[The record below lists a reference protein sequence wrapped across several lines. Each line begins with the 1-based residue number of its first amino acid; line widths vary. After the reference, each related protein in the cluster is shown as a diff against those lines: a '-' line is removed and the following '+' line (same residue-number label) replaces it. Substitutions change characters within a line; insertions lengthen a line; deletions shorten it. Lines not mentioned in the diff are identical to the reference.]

1 LPRIIKFIFF
11 LLLFGI
17 IFEAGLLSSYTIVT
31 SQPPDIGNVIDM
43 QVSKLSAIWDS
54 IGIGSHVGNVKTYNV
69 TNVNDV
75 SQALKSKAQL
85 DGINID
91 TLSAVIVSSSG
102 DNLNVTITATGYKEN
117 ETSSGK
123 STNKNFTGG
132 KIVITPSST
141 YNLTATASA
150 ELKTRGVEVNTTTI
164 QITALKQII
173 NQ

>member
-1 LPRIIKFIFF
+1 MPRILKFIFF

-31 SQPPDIGNVIDM
+31 SQPPDIGKVIDM
-43 QVSKLSAIWDS
+43 QVSKLTAIWNS
-54 IGIGSHVGNVKTYNV
+54 IGISAGGNAKTYNV
-69 TNVNDV
+69 TNVDAV
-75 SQALKSKAQL
+75 SQALKGKTQL

-91 TLSAVIVSSSG
+91 TISAIIVSSSG

-117 ETSSGK
+117 QTAGTD
-123 STNKNFTGG
+123 TNKNFSSGQ
-132 KIVITPSST
+132 IVITPSAT
-141 YNLTATASA
+141 YNLTATATGK
-150 ELKTRGVEVNTTTI
+150 LKTRGVEVDVNTI

>member
-1 LPRIIKFIFF
+1 MPRILKFIFF

-31 SQPPDIGNVIDM
+31 SQPPDIGKVIDM
-43 QVSKLSAIWDS
+43 QVSKLTAIWNS
-54 IGIGSHVGNVKTYNV
+54 IGIGSGVGNAKTYNV
-69 TNVNDV
+69 TNVDAV
-75 SQALKSKAQL
+75 SQALKGKTQL

-91 TLSAVIVSSSG
+91 TISAIIVSSSG

-117 ETSSGK
+117 QTAGTD
-123 STNKNFTGG
+123 TNKNFSSGQ
-132 KIVITPSST
+132 IVITPSAT
-141 YNLTATASA
+141 YNLTATATGK
-150 ELKTRGVEVNTTTI
+150 LKTRGVEVDVNTI